1 MSAFS
6 SSSSHTMAEKLDF
19 RFAMDEIDASDIDT
33 LINNAFSIECD
44 GGDFSFR
51 KPGPKLKPGEVEH
64 DLLSNG
70 KSRWVVLETQPPE
83 ELVIAAARFLLDT
96 ERRVGLV
103 DILCATS
110 SDLDSTKVDTTAMER
125 SRLTM
130 LIRKLEGVVWSHHFT
145 ALIIDVPS
153 WRTDVQDFLT
163 ELGYEDRGGHCWPE
177 DSAQQL
183 TKHTMILGFRKNA
196 PTGLPSSM
204 SQAMYAQSTLSTTTQ
219 TSLAAAMMDLNL
231 TGIPDVNVVNN
242 HTVPVEDGNSFDNVA
257 TITLDDDSALG
268 ALIDS
273 LPMTTDS
280 SSTDTRAPSME
291 ALMSD
296 LFRALHTE
304 NIH

>member
-6 SSSSHTMAEKLDF
+6 SPHSMAEKLDF

-33 LINNAFSIECD
+33 LLNNAFTIEHD

-70 KSRWVVLETQPPE
+70 KARWVVLETQPPE

-103 DILCATS
+103 DVLCATS
-110 SDLDSTKVDTTAMER
+110 SDLDCTKVDITAMER
-125 SRLTM
+125 SRLTI

-177 DSAQQL
+177 DSSQQL

-219 TSLAAAMMDLNL
+219 TSLAAAMVDLNL
-231 TGIPDVNVVNN
+231 TGIPDVNVVN
-242 HTVPVEDGNSFDNVA
+242 GNNAVHDNVA

-273 LPMTTDS
+273 LPMTNDS
-280 SSTDTRAPSME
+280 NSTDPRAPSME

-304 NIH
+304 NIN

>member
-1 MSAFS
+1 
-6 SSSSHTMAEKLDF
+6 MAEKLDF

-33 LINNAFSIECD
+33 LLNNAFTIEHD

-70 KSRWVVLETQPPE
+70 KARWVVLETQPPE

-103 DILCATS
+103 DVLCATS
-110 SDLDSTKVDTTAMER
+110 SDLDCTKVDITAMER
-125 SRLTM
+125 SRLTI

-177 DSAQQL
+177 DSSQQL

-219 TSLAAAMMDLNL
+219 TSLAAAMVDLNL
-231 TGIPDVNVVNN
+231 TGIPDVNVVN
-242 HTVPVEDGNSFDNVA
+242 GNNAVHDNVA

-273 LPMTTDS
+273 LPMTNDS
-280 SSTDTRAPSME
+280 NSTDPRAPSME

-304 NIH
+304 NIN

>member
-6 SSSSHTMAEKLDF
+6 SPHSMAEKLDF

-33 LINNAFSIECD
+33 LLNNAFTIEHD

-64 DLLSNG
+64 DLLSNE
-70 KSRWVVLETQPPE
+70 KARWVVLETQPPE

-103 DILCATS
+103 DVLCATS
-110 SDLDSTKVDTTAMER
+110 SDLDCTKVDITAMER
-125 SRLTM
+125 SRLTI

-177 DSAQQL
+177 DSSHQL

-219 TSLAAAMMDLNL
+219 TSLAAAMVDLNL
-231 TGIPDVNVVNN
+231 TGIPDVNVVN
-242 HTVPVEDGNSFDNVA
+242 GNNAVHDNVA

-273 LPMTTDS
+273 LPMTNDS
-280 SSTDTRAPSME
+280 NSTDPRAPSME

-296 LFRALHTE
+296 LFRALPTE
-304 NIH
+304 NIN